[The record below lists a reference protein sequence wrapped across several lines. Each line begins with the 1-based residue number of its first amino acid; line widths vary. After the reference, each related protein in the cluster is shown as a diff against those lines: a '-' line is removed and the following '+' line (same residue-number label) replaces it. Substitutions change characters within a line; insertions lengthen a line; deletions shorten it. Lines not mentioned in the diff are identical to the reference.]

1 MIKLAVEADVDE
13 QLYELYKKGQR
24 RSKAKV
30 EMRVFKQCS
39 CFNFSESV
47 FCGRISH
54 GWWKMNKN
62 MP

>member
-1 MIKLAVEADVDE
+1 MKRAGKFSCLF
-13 QLYELYKKGQR
+13 YESCTKKGQR

-30 EMRVFKQCS
+30 EMRVIKQCS

-47 FCGRISH
+47 LCGRISL

-62 MP
+62 VP